1 MENWSNLRGMQRVS
15 IASTQKYNHKIM
27 LDEPQKHYLCRVLR
41 LGKGDRFIAID
52 GRGKSWLA
60 ELTASTSAHIIEAL
74 VQDTELGVEVTL
86 MVALPKGNG
95 FDNIVRCC
103 TELGASSFVTVGS
116 DHTLLKPSAHKL
128 SRWRKIA
135 TEAAEQSERQI
146 VPEVTATTD
155 FSTACN
161 PAREAT
167 PLTPLRRGVYAPN
180 RYICVGRGG
189 APHLLHRLEN
199 RLSGNII
206 IATGPEGGWSEG
218 EIEIGC
224 ASGFQPVSLGKRIL
238 RSITAPIFAMS
249 LVAATLEKE

>member
-1 MENWSNLRGMQRVS
+1 MSNLWGMQRVS
-15 IASTQKYNHKIM
+15 IASTQKYKSKIM
-27 LDEPQKHYLCRVLR
+27 LNQHQKHYLCRVLR
-41 LGKGDRFIAID
+41 LGKGDRFIAMD

-60 ELTASTSAHIIEAL
+60 ELTASTSARIIEAL

-116 DHTLLKPSAHKL
+116 DRTLLKPSAHKL

-135 TEAAEQSERQI
+135 TSAAEQSERQI
-146 VPEVTATTD
+146 VPEVKVTTD
-155 FSTACN
+155 FVTACDLN
-161 PAREAT
+161 HQ
-167 PLTPLRRGVYAPN
+167 LTPN
-180 RYICVGRGG
+180 RYLCVGRGR

-199 RLSGNII
+199 RQIGNII

>member
-1 MENWSNLRGMQRVS
+1 MSNLRGMQRVS
-15 IASTQKYNHKIM
+15 IASTQKDNHKVM
-27 LDEPQKHYLCRVLR
+27 LNEHQKHYLCRVLR

-60 ELTASTSAHIIEAL
+60 ELTASTSAQILEAL

-116 DHTLLKPSAHKL
+116 HRTLLKPSAHKL

-161 PAREAT
+161 PAREDT
-167 PLTPLRRGVYAPN
+167 PLPPFSRGVYAPN

-189 APHLLHRLEN
+189 APIYFIAWKIDKLAILSLLRDQKVVGA
-199 RLSGNII
+199 R
-206 IATGPEGGWSEG
+206 
-218 EIEIGC
+218 
-224 ASGFQPVSLGKRIL
+224 KR
-238 RSITAPIFAMS
+238 
-249 LVAATLEKE
+249 